1 MVLTKLNIAW
11 AYFDIANFNKGLPYL
26 NFINKHHSEFGNEST
41 IVALNML
48 NGMYYCYKTNL
59 KATLF
64 FETIKQ
70 GNKGDENQIYHLH
83 IKNTQVLLKNAKFK
97 EV

>member
-41 IVALNML
+41 IVAKYVKWN
-48 NGMYYCYKTNL
+48 
-59 KATLF
+59 
-64 FETIKQ
+64 
-70 GNKGDENQIYHLH
+70 
-83 IKNTQVLLKNAKFK
+83 VLLQKRT
-97 EV
+97 